1 LRVVQN
7 IVNTQIIAEDI
18 KHIQD
23 EFHFWEEFKDK
34 TILITGASGMLASYL
49 VDTFLN
55 MSEQLNL
62 SVICLVRD
70 WERARLR
77 FPRYLNNVRFK
88 LICQDISL
96 PIRIDSNIHFII
108 HAASNASPRTF
119 INYPVDTINANVLG
133 TINLLN
139 LAREKKVN
147 SFLFF
152 SSSEVYG
159 QLLSNDVAINEELFG
174 SINPLKIRSCYSE
187 SKKMGENICL
197 SYFAQYGV
205 KTKVVRPFHTY
216 GPGFKLDDGRVFADF
231 ISDYINHQKII
242 VKSNGRDRRSFCYI
256 TDATLGFLTVL
267 LKGKCGEAYNIGNP
281 AAEKS
286 IIELARL
293 VSQLRSC
300 TECKVEYEN
309 NSTFN
314 HPNEISRFLP
324 DISKAIQLGWN
335 PTTTVEIG
343 FERTLRSFLNE

>member
-1 LRVVQN
+1 MRVVQN

-34 TILITGASGMLASYL
+34 TILITGAAGMLASYL

-62 SVICLVRD
+62 NVICLVRD
-70 WERARLR
+70 SERARLR
-77 FPRYLNNVRFK
+77 FPRYLNNARFK

-108 HAASNASPRTF
+108 HAASNASPRKF
-119 INYPVDTINANVLG
+119 IKYPVETINTNVLG

-139 LAREKKVN
+139 LAREKKVI

-159 QLLSNDVAINEELFG
+159 QILSTDVAIDEELFG
-174 SINPLKIRSCYSE
+174 SNNPLKIRSCYSE
-187 SKKMGENICL
+187 SKKLGENLCL
-197 SYFAQYGV
+197 SYFSQYGV
-205 KTKVVRPFHTY
+205 KTKIVRPFHTY

-231 ISDYINHQKII
+231 ISDYINNRKII
-242 VKSNGRDRRSFCYI
+242 VKGSGRDRRSFCYI
-256 TDATLGFLTVL
+256 SDATLGFLTVL
-267 LKGKCGEAYNIGNP
+267 LKGKCCEAYNIGNP
-281 AAEKS
+281 AEEKS

-293 VSQLRSC
+293 VSQLKSS
-300 TECKVEYEN
+300 TDCKVEYEN
-309 NSTFN
+309 NSN
-314 HPNEISRFLP
+314 LNCSNEISRFLP
-324 DISKAIQLGWN
+324 NISKVKQLGWN
-335 PTTTVEIG
+335 PTTTVEVG
-343 FERTLRSFLNE
+343 FERTLRSFLLE